1 MKIQTRRTALACGAA
16 AVSLMF
22 ASGALAQAAP
32 SSDGTVDAVIVT
44 GTRAAARTV
53 TSSLAPID
61 VLPAAELA
69 KTGKTS
75 ARDLISTLIPSATTS
90 NSGAGASFAV
100 KTVSLRGLDAD
111 QVLVLVDGKRRHD
124 TAILFVNGTTQNGQ
138 SPPDLDLIPTAAIDH
153 IEVLRDGAAAQYGSD
168 ALAGVI
174 NIILK
179 KQPDHGSLTLIGG
192 SYIDGGGLTEE
203 AQGNIGLAV
212 GKGSLNLSLDTRVND
227 YVNRGVPYTGRF
239 FAAYTGGPATDPR
252 ETTVDRNINHPG
264 LPAIQLYAVSDDFEY
279 PITDTID
286 LYSFG
291 TLSSRD
297 SRAWLTPR
305 LPDQTANQIVQ
316 VYPLGYSPK
325 LRLLDHDG
333 QQNIGVKGHDFF
345 GFDWD
350 LSTGYSQDNVNYQ
363 EDSLNASLGPASPT
377 RFYLGNLNTAESTTN
392 FDLTRNINT
401 GWFAKPLLFATGA
414 EFRWDQLQIVA
425 GQPESYIDGGY
436 REPAGFPGGNANPA
450 LAVVNQAGAQGVS
463 GFGPTSAGVFSRT
476 NVSLYAN
483 VEQKV
488 VDNWDV
494 ALAGR
499 YEHYS
504 DFGDA
509 ETYKVSS
516 RYEVIPGFALR
527 GTISSGFKAPS
538 LQQEHYASASTI
550 GVILPPA
557 TTTSLYPVQLLP
569 PSATAAKALGAT
581 PLRPE
586 TSTNY
591 SLGFTAQPL
600 PGLSFT
606 VDGYD
611 IDITDRILQSA
622 SLGPAVVVS
631 QVLSSV
637 GLNPNQA
644 VFFYTNGANTRTYGV
659 SLVAD
664 YRRNFGAAGRFHW
677 TFSADLNHTDFT
689 KIEAPP
695 AALAAAGLLLVDRA
709 RIGDLT
715 VGNPR
720 EKFIF
725 STNWQIWKFDS
736 TLRLNG
742 FGSVVQRAAVSS
754 GGAANDATVSAAM
767 TLDLDVSFKAT
778 DRITLSLGG
787 NNILNKYPN
796 VVPPALRGA
805 TGFTYTNQYSPY
817 GIAGGFYYGRLA
829 YAF

>member
-1 MKIQTRRTALACGAA
+1 MSKILAGTVSVFALLSIESAA
-16 AVSLMF
+16 H
-22 ASGALAQAAP
+22 AQAAP
-32 SSDGTVDAVIVT
+32 APANSVDTIIVT
-44 GTRAAARTV
+44 GTRNVSRTV
-53 TSSLAPID
+53 TTSPSPID
-61 VLPAAELA
+61 VIPSTELA
-69 KTGKTS
+69 KSGKTS
-75 ARDLISTLIPSATTS
+75 PRDLISTLIPSATTS

-111 QVLVLVDGKRRHD
+111 QVLVLVNGKRRHN

-138 SPPDLDLIPTAAIDH
+138 SPPDLDLIPTAGIDH

-174 NIILK
+174 NIITK
-179 KQPDHGSLTLIGG
+179 KRPSGGSLSLIGG

-203 AQGNIGLAV
+203 SQGNIGLGV
-212 GKGSLNLSLDTRVND
+212 GKGALNLSFGTRYND

-239 FAAYTGGPATDPR
+239 FGAYTGGPAADPR
-252 ETTVDRNINHPG
+252 EATVDRNINHPG
-264 LPAIQLYAVSDDFEY
+264 APSIQLYTFGNDFQY
-279 PITDTID
+279 PVTDTTD
-286 LYSFG
+286 FYSFG
-291 TLSSRD
+291 TYSSRN

-305 LPDQTANQIVQ
+305 LPNQTANQIVQ
-316 VYPLGYSPK
+316 VYPLGYSPH
-325 LRLLDHDG
+325 LRLQDADF
-333 QQNIGVKGHDFF
+333 QQTGGFKGAGFF
-345 GFDWD
+345 GFDYD
-350 LSTGYSQDNVNYQ
+350 LSTSYSQDNVDYR
-363 EDSLNASLGPASPT
+363 EDSLNASLGPASPKL
-377 RFYLGNLNTAESTTN
+377 FYLGALKTDESTTN
-392 FDLTRNINT
+392 FDLTRSLHT
-401 GWFAKPLLFATGA
+401 GWFSQPLFLALGA

-463 GFGPTSAGVFSRT
+463 GFGPSSAGTFSRS
-476 NVSLYAN
+476 NSSLYIN
-483 VEQKV
+483 LEQKV
-488 VDNWDV
+488 ADNWDV

-516 RYEVIPGFALR
+516 RYEIVPGFALR
-527 GTISSGFKAPS
+527 GTVSSGFKAPS

-569 PSATAAKALGAT
+569 PDATAAKALGAT

-591 SLGFTAQPL
+591 SIGFTAQPL

-622 SLGPAVVVS
+622 SLGPAVAVS
-631 QVLSSV
+631 NALSSV

-695 AALAAAGLLLVDRA
+695 PSLAAAGLVLVDRA

-736 TLRLNG
+736 TLRVNG
-742 FGSVVQRAAVSS
+742 FGSVVSRAAASS
-754 GGAANDATVSAAM
+754 GGAANDATVSPAV
-767 TLDLDVSFKAT
+767 TVDLDIAFKAT
-778 DRITLSLGG
+778 DRLTVSLGG

-796 VVPPALRGA
+796 IVPPALRGA
-805 TGFTYTNQYSPY
+805 TAFTYTNQYSPY
-817 GIAGGFYYGRLA
+817 GIAGGFYYGRLS